1 MRNNTT
7 VKLAPLV
14 SPLISILVAF
24 LVSAFFVLWAKELP
38 IHHYF
43 VALQQLVSIIF
54 GQTFGS
60 GQKFMDVLVYATP
73 LLFCGLAHIICF
85 RCNMF
90 NIGAEGQFMMGM
102 IFAALVGLLPN
113 VNPVVHVA
121 LIVLAGILGGSLWA
135 AVPGILKAKRGINEV
150 VICIMTNFVA
160 MHLLN
165 YIALRST
172 FADSSA
178 TATYALQSSAQ
189 LFRFTEGSRLNI
201 GLIFAVLTAVA
212 VYLFLY
218 HSKRGF
224 QIRTVGFN
232 PSAAQAGGINT
243 TFNMVLALV
252 LSGAIAGVGGAVHV
266 AGVQH
271 RLLSVSSFPGYG
283 MDAIAIALLCNK
295 NPLGCMLV
303 AILFGALRNSAGM
316 FQVEG
321 IPKDV
326 VYLIQ
331 AIIIFFVAA
340 DFVSKYIQTRR
351 ASK

>member
-1 MRNNTT
+1 MQNKTAA
-7 VKLAPLV
+7 KLAPIL
-14 SPLISILVAF
+14 SPLISVLVAF
-24 LVSAFFVLWAKELP
+24 LVSAFFVLWSQELP
-38 IHHYF
+38 IYHYF
-43 VALQQLVSIIF
+43 TALYELVSIIF

-60 GQKFMDVLVYATP
+60 LQKFMDVLVYATP

-102 IFAALVGLLPN
+102 IFAAMIGLLPN
-113 VNPVVHVA
+113 VNPVLHVI
-121 LIVLAGILGGSLWA
+121 LIVLAGIIGGSLWA
-135 AVPGILKAKRGINEV
+135 AVPGVLKAKRGINEV
-150 VICIMTNFVA
+150 VICIMTNFIA
-160 MHLLN
+160 MHILI

-172 FADSSA
+172 LADSSA
-178 TATYALQSSAQ
+178 TATYEIMPTAQ
-189 LFRFTEGSRLNI
+189 LVRFAESSRLNI
-201 GLIFAVLTAVA
+201 AVIFAVIAA
-212 VYLFLY
+212 IGVYLFIY
-218 HSKRGF
+218 RSKRGF
-224 QIRTVGFN
+224 QIRTVGLN
-232 PSAAQAGGINT
+232 PTAAQAGGINT

-252 LSGAIAGVGGAVHV
+252 LSGAIAGIGGAVHV

-271 RLLSVSSFPGYG
+271 RLLSVSAFPGYG

-303 AILFGALRNSAGM
+303 AILFGALRNSSRI

-326 VYLIQ
+326 VYIIQ

-340 DFVSKYIQTRR
+340 DFISKYIQTRR